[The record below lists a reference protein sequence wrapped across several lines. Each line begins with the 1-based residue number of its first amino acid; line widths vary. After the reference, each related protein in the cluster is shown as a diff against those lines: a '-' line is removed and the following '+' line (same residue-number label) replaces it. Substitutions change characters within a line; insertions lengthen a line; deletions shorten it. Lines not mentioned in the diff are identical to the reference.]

1 MLDLREKVYIS
12 GKITGTKNYLWK
24 FARVERKLKRA
35 GYIPYNPAK
44 INKGMPKETNWYQ
57 YMEVSMVVL
66 RQCGSIFMMDGWTD
80 SKGETM
86 EREEAIKRRMKIY
99 DRRMFEREKRW
110 KQKKY

>member
-1 MLDLREKVYIS
+1 MLEMREKVYIS
-12 GKITGTKNYLWK
+12 GKITGTKNYLRK

-57 YMEVSMVVL
+57 YMEVSMVIL
-66 RQCGSIFMMDGWTD
+66 KQCGSIFMMDGWTD
-80 SKGETM
+80 SKGATM

-99 DRRMFEREKRW
+99 DKSIFEKEK
-110 KQKKY
+110 KQ